1 MEAKF
6 TIQNKVKVAL
16 ALLVLVLFI
25 GFSEHQQ
32 ESVAVKDI
40 VIKMENI
47 QENHFID
54 EQDVVRLMQ
63 LDYENLKGA
72 TLSRINLKE
81 IEKRIKADRF
91 VKDAELYSD
100 IKGNLIVK
108 ATLHRPI
115 ARIVRDDG
123 PDAYLAED
131 GTIMPVS
138 DKYASRVVLISGPFV
153 RQFIR
158 LDNIRNHDNGDEL
171 MFMLKKISE
180 DEFWRAQI
188 TQLDIDRKGRIFIL
202 PQIGSQT
209 IEFGTAE
216 NLDVKL
222 KKLKLFYKEILPQMG
237 WNKYKR
243 VSLEFEGQIIAE

>member
-1 MEAKF
+1 
-6 TIQNKVKVAL
+6 
-16 ALLVLVLFI
+16 
-25 GFSEHQQ
+25 
-32 ESVAVKDI
+32 
-40 VIKMENI
+40 
-47 QENHFID
+47 
-54 EQDVVRLMQ
+54 
-63 LDYENLKGA
+63 
-72 TLSRINLKE
+72 
-81 IEKRIKADRF
+81 
-91 VKDAELYSD
+91 
-100 IKGNLIVK
+100 
-108 ATLHRPI
+108 
-115 ARIVRDDG
+115 
-123 PDAYLAED
+123 
-131 GTIMPVS
+131 MPVS